1 MTLNSIPFIPL
12 SAITSCDVIVLR
24 QSQTHLFRTE
34 FAKLR
39 QLSITTAGHC
49 CVSST
54 IAALPLLLLPPLRSH
69 CRQRPHPFLR
79 NRNNSIHHGQ
89 HTIRIRFGSLGHR
102 RNHSVG
108 VFIIG
113 ICPPSRCEDTK
124 TTCSI
129 VSEPVN
135 HQ

>member
-54 IAALPLLLLPPLRSH
+54 IAALPLLLLPPLRSP
-69 CRQRPHPFLR
+69 CRQRPHIHPSKKER
-79 NRNNSIHHGQ
+79 NIHHDLP
-89 HTIRIRFGSLGHR
+89 TIRIRVGTLGHR